1 MKKTKFPFLATYDN
15 TEYVRDL
22 YSWAEQKSYTW
33 TYSVQMSHKQSREEG
48 KELFI
53 TNFKLNEKIQT
64 KLI

>member
-1 MKKTKFPFLATYDN
+1 MARIQNNNIAMVAY

-22 YSWAEQKSYTW
+22 YSWAEQKPYTW

-64 KLI
+64 ELI